1 MSTITFIILVA
12 LNGLIVGA
20 LARLVL
26 PGKDPMSILQT
37 ILVGIVGSMA
47 GGLIAYY
54 AFGEEQLPGLL
65 LAFVCTVALVF
76 GIRKLRERN
85 SASASTHPPAA

>member
-1 MSTITFIILVA
+1 MSTVLFIVLVA

-20 LARLVL
+20 LARLAL

-37 ILVGIVGSMA
+37 ILIGIAGSMA

-54 AFGEEQLPGLL
+54 AFGKEEGPGLI
-65 LAFVCTVALVF
+65 LAFVCTVGLVF
-76 GIRKLRERN
+76 AVRKFRERDA
-85 SASASTHPPAA
+85 ASHSTHPPAA

>member
-1 MSTITFIILVA
+1 MSTLGFIALVI
-12 LNGLIVGA
+12 LNGLVIGA
-20 LARLVL
+20 LARLAL

-37 ILVGIVGSMA
+37 ILIGVAGSLA

-54 AFGEEQLPGLL
+54 AFGEEEGPGLV

-76 GIRKLRERN
+76 AVRKFRERDR
-85 SASASTHPPAA
+85 STTTTAPPTS

>member
-1 MSTITFIILVA
+1 MSTLTFIFLVV
-12 LNGLIVGA
+12 LNGLVLGA
-20 LARLVL
+20 LARLIL

-37 ILVGIVGSMA
+37 ILVGIAGSVT

-54 AFGEEQLPGLL
+54 AFGEEEGPGLI

-76 GIRKLRERN
+76 AIRKLRERDSTGP
-85 SASASTHPPAA
+85 SANPPAA